1 MAVTLREVISPL
13 SLFSI
18 KIRQI
23 CQGKEYGGGTGFIV
37 REVNDGPPFLIT
49 NWHVLTG
56 RNPQNPENLLD
67 PVMPSSP
74 DAFRV
79 ELFEANTDLER
90 KLTVRIPLYAAA
102 SGQPRWLE
110 HPKFGNL
117 VDIGA
122 LELQGPL
129 ERAEIVSS
137 AELHSQR
144 NMKLEVGMDVCVVG
158 FPYGLTVGGILPLW
172 KKGIVASEPWVQID
186 DLPRFLIDA
195 STRKGMSGSPVFAIS
210 NGTYRTTDGKVVQDF
225 GLHPTYNFIGI
236 YSAYLPSPGKEPL
249 PELGVVWHERAI
261 GEIFESP
268 LAGTNP
274 YLPPIG

>member
-1 MAVTLREVISPL
+1 MAVTLRDVISPL

-37 REVNDGPPFLIT
+37 RTVKDGPPFLVT

-56 RNPQNPENLLD
+56 RDPQHPENLLNPD
-67 PVMPSSP
+67 MPSSP

-79 ELFEANTDLER
+79 ELFEANTDLKR
-90 KLTVRIPLYAAA
+90 KLTVRFPLYAAA

-110 HPKFGNL
+110 HPKSGNV

-137 AELHSQR
+137 AELHAQR
-144 NMKLEVGMDVCVVG
+144 NMKLEVGMDVLVIG

-172 KKGIVASEPWVQID
+172 KKGVVASEPWVQID
-186 DLPRFLIDA
+186 DLPYFLIDA

-210 NGTYRTTDGKVVQDF
+210 NGTYRTTDGEVVQDF

-236 YSAYLPSPGKEPL
+236 YSAYLLSSEPEPL
-249 PELGVVWHERAI
+249 PELGVVWHDKAI

-274 YLPPIG
+274 YLPPMD